1 MSGFPQAASAAQPP
15 LAYNDLLG
23 WSFDL
28 TDGAFGGLALPSPAT
43 VYVSRIPLPSQ
54 ILVTN
59 ILAYITAIG
68 GTLTHSYLALFNSL
82 GTILG
87 QTADQSTGGTGWG
100 TGGATGLHTVP
111 LTTPVQ
117 CAPLT
122 ANDFLYAGVYSGTD
136 VSLPSL
142 LAADTT
148 LTAFANAGTA
158 ANRRRA
164 GRIAQADTAT
174 LASIVVASLSVTA
187 IYWFGLS

>member
-23 WSFDL
+23 WSFDP
-28 TDGAFGGLALPSPAT
+28 TGAGAGLALGNAAT

-142 LAADTT
+142 ESADNG
-148 LTAFANAGTA
+148 LGAFANAGTA
-158 ANRRRA
+158 ANRLRA
-164 GRIAQADTAT
+164 GRIAQANTAT
-174 LASIVVASLSVTA
+174 LASIVVASLSATA

>member
-15 LAYNDLLG
+15 LAYSDLLG
-23 WSFDL
+23 WSFDP
-28 TDGAFGGLALPSPAT
+28 TGYGGGLALPSAAT

-142 LAADTT
+142 QAADTG
-148 LTAFANAGTA
+148 LAAFANAGNP
-158 ANRRRA
+158 ANRLRA
-164 GRIAQADTAT
+164 GRIAQANTAT
-174 LASIVVASLSVTA
+174 LASIVVASLSATA